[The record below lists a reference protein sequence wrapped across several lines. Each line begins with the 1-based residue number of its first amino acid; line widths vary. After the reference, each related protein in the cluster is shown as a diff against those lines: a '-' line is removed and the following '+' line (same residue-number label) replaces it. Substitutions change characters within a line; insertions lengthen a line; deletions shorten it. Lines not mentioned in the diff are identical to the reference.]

1 MDYNNFKLRSL
12 ISFIIIIVYSIIAL
26 IQFEFIFFLI
36 IILYALII
44 LEEFIYFK
52 KYKLL
57 ITIYLLSSL
66 IFFLNID
73 FNTEN
78 LIRFNLMILI
88 IISFDIFSYLFGKKF
103 GSKKILKNISPKKT
117 LEGLIAGVLSSY
129 VFSTMYIIIFELSL
143 TKYFLFTTIIIF
155 SSFIGDIIESIFKR
169 INNLKNSSNFLPG
182 HGGFFDRF
190 DSFILALIPYSLLSM
205 II

>member
-1 MDYNNFKLRSL
+1 
-12 ISFIIIIVYSIIAL
+12 
-26 IQFEFIFFLI
+26 
-36 IILYALII
+36 
-44 LEEFIYFK
+44 
-52 KYKLL
+52 
-57 ITIYLLSSL
+57 
-66 IFFLNID
+66 
-73 FNTEN
+73 
-78 LIRFNLMILI
+78 MILI